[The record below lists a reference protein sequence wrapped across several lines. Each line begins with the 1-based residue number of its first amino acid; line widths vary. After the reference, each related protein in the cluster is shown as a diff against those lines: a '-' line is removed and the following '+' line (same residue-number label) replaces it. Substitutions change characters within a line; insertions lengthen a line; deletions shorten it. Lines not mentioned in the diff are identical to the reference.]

1 MSAEGVWTARAGL
14 WQSAA
19 LTMLHR
25 ALSASIV
32 PFVAHLLLA
41 CGRPAPDPAPT
52 TASTASTTTATAPV
66 ATPSPV
72 APRCG
77 GVRGGIAIE
86 GQMGTIPTANV
97 RSVIAEADPR
107 FEACFTARLE
117 ALPVLAGRIEMK
129 LRVAEDGAVRW
140 VVPLQSTLGDRSV
153 EECMLGVAR
162 GLRFEAPCGGE
173 AEVTH
178 QLDMDGGPDRR
189 PATEVPAARLDVAMR
204 NHRREIEACRSP
216 EASLRGA
223 RVWLYLAPDGSVA
236 AAGAPATTE
245 AELTAT
251 QCALRALRAWRVG
264 SPGSWYARTVV
275 TLP

>member
-1 MSAEGVWTARAGL
+1 VSAEGVWTARAGL
-14 WQSAA
+14 WQSAV

-25 ALSASIV
+25 ALSASLAAL
-32 PFVAHLLLA
+32 VAQTLLA
-41 CGRPAPDPAPT
+41 CGRPAPDPVPA
-52 TASTASTTTATAPV
+52 ASSAAGTTTVTAPV
-66 ATPSPV
+66 SAPV
-72 APRCG
+72 SAPTRCG
-77 GVRGGIAIE
+77 GTRGGIAIE

-117 ALPVLAGRIEMK
+117 VLPVLAGRIEMK

-140 VVPLQSTLGDRSV
+140 AVPLQSTLGDRSV

-216 EASLRGA
+216 EAALHGA